1 MLRAVL
7 LGPPGAGKGTQAVR
21 LVEKYEIPHISTGD
35 IFRKNIKEGTEL
47 GKKAQE
53 YLNAGALVPDEL
65 VVDLVKD
72 RLQQDDCK
80 NGFLLDGFPR
90 TIFQAEKLDE
100 FLSESN
106 LKMDIVIN
114 LKVEKEALIKRL
126 TGRRVCK
133 DCGASYHIVNIP
145 PKKEG
150 VCDICGGELIQRK
163 DDNIETVENRINVYE
178 EQTAPLIGYYKEAG
192 SLVDFDGEASLDEVF
207 DAIVQAIGEQE

>member
-1 MLRAVL
+1 MKLIMLGA
-7 LGPPGAGKGTQAVR
+7 PGAGKGTQAKKIA
-21 LVEKYEIPHISTGD
+21 EKYSIPHISTGD
-35 IFRKNIKEGTEL
+35 IFRANIKNGTEL
-47 GKKAQE
+47 GKKAKTFMDQG
-53 YLNAGALVPDEL
+53 LLVPDEL